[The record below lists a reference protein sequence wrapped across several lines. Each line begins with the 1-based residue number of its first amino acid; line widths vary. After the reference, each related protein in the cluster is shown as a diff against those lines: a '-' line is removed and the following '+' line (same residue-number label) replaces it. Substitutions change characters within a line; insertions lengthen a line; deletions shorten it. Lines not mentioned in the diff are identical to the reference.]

1 MPPVKD
7 IGERDILAPGD
18 IEALVID
25 VFLRAGL
32 SPDSAAPVARSIL
45 SAETAGLRRL
55 GLGLVPHMVEHL
67 RCGRVNAA
75 ATPRMVDSAPAAL
88 TVEADGGFP
97 CPAVAIGLET
107 LCDRAQAHGIAVLS
121 VRNAYPVGAGRLF
134 LDHCAARGLV
144 GFANVAGLVARAAPN
159 GSMVLEVEQRQL
171 GLTQASPMMQS
182 RVVPDRGADSPIPFE
197 GPLGPAF
204 RLHHSFVAV
213 RSALWHHAPDPPVAV
228 QNSGIAV
235 SPVLLEKIINA

>member
-18 IEALVID
+18 IEALVLD

-32 SPDSAAPVARSIL
+32 TADSAAPVARSIRH
-45 SAETAGLRRL
+45 AETAGLRRL

-67 RCGRVNAA
+67 RCGRVNGG
-75 ATPRMVDSAPAAL
+75 ATFDLSESGPAAL
-88 TVEADGGFP
+88 TVDADGGFP
-97 CPAVAIGLET
+97 CPAVTIGLET
-107 LCDRAQAHGIAVLS
+107 LCDRAQTHGIAVLS

-144 GFANVAGLVARAAPN
+144 GFANIAGLVAHAAPN
-159 GSMVLEVEQRQL
+159 GSMVLEIEQRQL
-171 GLTQASPMMQS
+171 GLSQASPMMQS
-182 RVVPDRGADSPIPFE
+182 RVVPDRGTGRPIPFE

-213 RSALWHHAPDPPVAV
+213 RPSLWHHAPDPPVAV